1 MAAMDSAT
9 NNADDILKD
18 MRLRYSRARQA
29 AVTNEMLEV
38 ANATNAV
45 LGKR

>member
-1 MAAMDSAT
+1 MTAMDNAT
-9 NNADDILKD
+9 NNADDILKEQ
-18 MRLRYSRARQA
+18 RLKFSRARQA

-45 LGKR
+45 RDL